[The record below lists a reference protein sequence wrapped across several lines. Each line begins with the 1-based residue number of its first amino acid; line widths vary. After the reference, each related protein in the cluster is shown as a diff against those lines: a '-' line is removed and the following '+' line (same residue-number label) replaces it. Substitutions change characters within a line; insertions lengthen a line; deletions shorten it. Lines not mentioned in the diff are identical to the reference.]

1 MNNPWTRWRTTGC
14 QLVAHLQLRQLPA
27 GISVYRGGEEAF
39 PRWKAARQC
48 FQELLTELCV
58 WLFFF
63 FPSVVWVANPWVSS
77 QTFHVKVIIESQ
89 PLWNAL
95 SHFSCS
101 FFLSYCCCLSTA
113 SQPYNTGMVQLPHL
127 PLHKNNFASPP
138 CLVLIQDVPFL
149 GRECCRGGGHVQCS

>member
-1 MNNPWTRWRTTGC
+1 MKDHRVPASGTSPAQAITSWHKCVQGRRGSFPKVKSSTSMLSRAPHRALC
-14 QLVAHLQLRQLPA
+14 LV
-27 GISVYRGGEEAF
+27 V
-39 PRWKAARQC
+39 
-48 FQELLTELCV
+48 
-58 WLFFF
+58 FFF
-63 FPSVVWVANPWVSS
+63 LSVVWVANPWVSS